1 MIKNLKSKYLWTKLI
16 FKATKDPLSA
26 LSVLL
31 FRLGLKDKCKCAFK
45 YLGNIELD
53 KNDIERE
60 YFDYLILACSQKL
73 SKVGINNLKAFLNQR
88 NNKIIEIN
96 GIRFLNSVVY
106 SIYET
111 FVEEQYRVR
120 KAKDDETVIDIGGN
134 IGDTALYFASK
145 GYKVYAFEPIPEVY
159 KLALKNIN
167 LNKNLADR
175 IKFINKAVSSSEGE
189 IKISYDGLEM
199 SGGASAYT
207 NGEKKIRVKS
217 TTIEKIIDEYNVK
230 PYLLKMDCEGCEY
243 EIIKNSDLSM
253 FKEII
258 FEYHR
263 YENFENP
270 KILIDK
276 LRNQGFKVKSHK
288 KLAEIHFLGP
298 IVEVGIVHMV
308 KNSQ

>member
-53 KNDIERE
+53 KNDIERG

-73 SKVGINNLKAFLNQR
+73 SKAGINNLKALLNQR

-111 FVEEQYRVR
+111 FVEEPYRVR

-145 GYKVYAFEPIPEVY
+145 GYKVYAFEPTQ
-159 KLALKNIN
+159 KCIN
-167 LNKNLADR
+167 L
-175 IKFINKAVSSSEGE
+175 
-189 IKISYDGLEM
+189 
-199 SGGASAYT
+199 
-207 NGEKKIRVKS
+207 
-217 TTIEKIIDEYNVK
+217 
-230 PYLLKMDCEGCEY
+230 
-243 EIIKNSDLSM
+243 
-253 FKEII
+253 
-258 FEYHR
+258 H
-263 YENFENP
+263 
-270 KILIDK
+270 
-276 LRNQGFKVKSHK
+276 
-288 KLAEIHFLGP
+288 
-298 IVEVGIVHMV
+298 
-308 KNSQ
+308 